1 MPRHARPFSSRSSNS
16 VWPDRSLHRA
26 VSRSNHAAQ
35 STSGKTAIRP
45 LVGGHS
51 ISKELLIS
59 DAVSKSASPQK
70 AITRACRR
78 ADESLPRPAT
88 ADRGRRTQFFG
99 ELAAGGLLGIL
110 QRVDLAFRD
119 RPGAVVLLAPVRA
132 AGVDQQDFEAALS
145 SAIRQYAGARLR
157 LLGNSLG
164 QEMVFHAMNRVDRPP
179 NLRSSAERD
188 DNPLSLWRRP
198 RSALPGLE
206 IDQGDAD
213 IRSFLP
219 SQMSRS
225 VGQDDLERGRDVA
238 RIEPTGE
245 AVIRS
250 PRRNDQAV
258 SVAFGDQVLLRS

>member
-88 ADRGRRTQFFG
+88 DRSRPPDPVLRRTRGGRLARDPPTCRSRLSGSTRRRRPSCASTGRRGGPAGLRGRAF
-99 ELAAGGLLGIL
+99 LGDTPI
-110 QRVDLAFRD
+110 RRRSTSVVGKFAWTRD
-119 RPGAVVLLAPVRA
+119 GFPRDESGRPPPK
-132 AGVDQQDFEAALS
+132 
-145 SAIRQYAGARLR
+145 SAIVRGT
-157 LLGNSLG
+157 
-164 QEMVFHAMNRVDRPP
+164 
-179 NLRSSAERD
+179 
-188 DNPLSLWRRP
+188 RR
-198 RSALPGLE
+198 
-206 IDQGDAD
+206 
-213 IRSFLP
+213 
-219 SQMSRS
+219 
-225 VGQDDLERGRDVA
+225 
-238 RIEPTGE
+238 
-245 AVIRS
+245 
-250 PRRNDQAV
+250 
-258 SVAFGDQVLLRS
+258 